1 MKQPLQLRSAAPQ
14 RHPVLPESEENLCN
28 AIPALVETTAAGA
41 LLDNAAQLL
50 GYATASVPRQTYKFV
65 IFKVDIRR
73 AFLAY
78 AQQRK

>member
-14 RHPVLPESEENLCN
+14 RPPVLPESKENLCN
-28 AIPALVETTAAGA
+28 AIPALETTAPGA

-65 IFKVDIRR
+65 IFKVDIRAALLTKR
-73 AFLAY
+73 P
-78 AQQRK
+78 RTK

>member
-14 RHPVLPESEENLCN
+14 RPPVLPESEENLCN
-28 AIPALVETTAAGA
+28 AIPALVETTAPGV

-65 IFKVDIRR
+65 IFKVDIRAALLTKR
-73 AFLAY
+73 L
-78 AQQRK
+78 RTK